1 MLQRQEKIK
10 IAKVETSKTFLFND
24 GFVFKKNAYTH
35 KGELKVHT
43 SQAPRGSPLAASNP
57 ADIMVKSGAKAEAA
71 EYDLIL

>member
-1 MLQRQEKIK
+1 MMDLYLRKMLI
-10 IAKVETSKTFLFND
+10 
-24 GFVFKKNAYTH
+24 H